1 MTDALWDSLFPHTP
15 RSAHPIHVP
24 RCAKKSMRVWVYDLP
39 RTCNSELLRRMELRR
54 GASSCDYERSSC
66 VETVRSRPRRD
77 GWDYSNLRQYAAEL
91 PLLAKLLQLP
101 RARTPQEADLFVVPY
116 LASTEL
122 SGHQYTPWYPRE
134 KRVAE
139 RFERLLVMLDHFRG
153 AARARHLF
161 LSSRDWTFTV
171 VKLKELV
178 ASSGALMAS
187 YGPERADAHNEIIV
201 APNSAGFGASLQPL
215 THPAS
220 IFLFSMMDESI
231 NPIRQDVGREL
242 RRLEIETES
251 ARRVPS
257 DWRPSV
263 DLALAPQRVA
273 AHVRLAAVPD
283 HTGRP
288 ALPASPLRRPRRW
301 LRASPPALH
310 CQRRRQGVRGVVVG
324 RTQQECDA
332 WGGEVTLDYSICVR
346 QHLPFPL
353 SVDWDAITVRIDK
366 ASALATPGRLAEMI
380 AALDRE
386 EVARKR
392 RRLERMRHLFV
403 YDREGQTFDAFSAF
417 MVEVCDVLRALPARR
432 LTAR

>member
-1 MTDALWDSLFPHTP
+1 MTDALWDGLFPHTP

-24 RCAKKSMRVWVYDLP
+24 RCAKSMRVWVYDLP
-39 RTCNSELLRRMELRR
+39 RTYNSELLRRMELRR

-77 GWDYSNLRQYAAEL
+77 GWDYSNLRQYAAEI

-139 RFERLLVMLDHFRG
+139 RFERLLGMLDHFRG

-187 YGPERADAHNEIIV
+187 YGPKRADAHNEIIV

-242 RRLEIETES
+242 RRLRS
-251 ARRVPS
+251 RPNLRVEYHPIGDHRSISLSPLNASRLMS
-257 DWRPSV
+257 DSLLCPIIQG
-263 DLALAPQRVA
+263 DLPYQHRLFDALAA
-273 AHVRLAAVPD
+273 GCVP
-283 HTGRP
+283 
-288 ALPASPLRRPRRW
+288 LLLRYIVNVGGKACEAWSWDARNKS
-301 LRASPPALH
+301 AM
-310 CQRRRQGVRGVVVG
+310 RGVA
-324 RTQQECDA
+324 R
-332 WGGEVTLDYSICVR
+332 VTLDYSICVR

-353 SVDWDAITVRIDK
+353 SVDWDAITVRID

-403 YDREGQTFDAFSAF
+403 YDREGQTSDAFSAF